1 MRSVMSEKGNF
12 FKLFKRRG
20 FCETIELLNSFENKE
35 AIQSTFFQKLTVASS
50 YPNVFFRV
58 KNQLLEN
65 GLIAYKLN
73 PANEKVIYLTDK
85 GKQIWTIIEDIES
98 MLKSPIEKN

>member
-1 MRSVMSEKGNF
+1 MAEKGNF
-12 FKLFKRRG
+12 FKMFKRRG
-20 FCETIELLNSFENKE
+20 FCETIELLSSFENQE
-35 AIQSTFFQKLTVASS
+35 AIQSNFFQKLTVSSS

-58 KNQLLEN
+58 KNQLLDN

-85 GKQIWTIIEDIES
+85 GKQVWGLIEDIEG
-98 MLKSPIEKN
+98 MLNITSITSEKLQ